1 MGAGHDHS
9 HHHHHH
15 GPSGGSPGHGGAF
28 ALAIGLN
35 LAFVCAEVIAGFAS
49 GSMALLADAGHNLGD
64 VLSLLLAWGA
74 SVLAARP
81 PGGRFTY
88 GFKSSSILAAI
99 ANAALLWVALGAI
112 LVETIRRL
120 GDPQPVAGMTM
131 IVVAALGIAIN
142 GLSAALFAK
151 GRKSDLNLRA
161 AFQHLLADA
170 AVSAGV
176 VLAGIAILLTGLGW
190 IDPLVSLAITAII
203 GWGSWGLLKDAVK
216 MGLLAVPD
224 GIEVEAVRGFLADQ
238 PGVGAVHDLHIWPM
252 STTET
257 ALTAHL
263 VMPGG
268 YPGDGFL
275 HGLADQLEH
284 KFGIGHPTIQIE
296 GDGGADCGLA
306 RDEVV

>member
-15 GPSGGSPGHGGAF
+15 GPSGGSSGHGGAF

-224 GIEVEAVRGFLADQ
+224 GIEVDAVRGFLADQ